1 MFSSQE
7 NEGISASLI
16 RLIRF
21 LRLFANRVLPYFHSG
36 SLEIEKFPLNWWIFT
51 YFLTKLADFIKLEI

>member
-16 RLIRF
+16 RLWF
-21 LRLFANRVLPYFHSG
+21 LRLFANQVLPYFHSG